1 MRKGLLVGFG
11 FLLLALIGVGQEF
24 GTAVLSGN
32 VADPQGAAV
41 SGAQVTAKYIPTRH
55 R

>member
-32 VADPQGAAV
+32 IADPQGAAV
-41 SGAQVTAKYIPTRH
+41 SGAQVTANTYPPG
-55 R
+55 